1 MRLSIRL
8 DEELAKKAQAS
19 AGGIPMAAWVRLL
32 IETEIGDTS
41 PDPTAERFKRME
53 ARLQAVEDGRDERLS
68 IIENLVFAQRAG
80 KPWGPVEDDPIE
92 PIPDMDRTITC
103 TDEPATKASFQ
114 REFPKDLPP
123 LPGEDE

>member
-53 ARLQAVEDGRDERLS
+53 ARLQAVEDEVFRMLK
-68 IIENLVFAQRAG
+68 ENS
-80 KPWGPVEDDPIE
+80 PPVEYPIE
-92 PIPDMDRTITC
+92 PIPDMARTILRLRLRSSESSLKTYHPYLEK
-103 TDEPATKASFQ
+103 TND
-114 REFPKDLPP
+114 
-123 LPGEDE
+123 

>member
-53 ARLQAVEDGRDERLS
+53 ARLQAVEDEVFRMLK
-68 IIENLVFAQRAG
+68 ENS
-80 KPWGPVEDDPIE
+80 PPVEYPIE